1 MPTRR
6 YAIIAPGRNEA
17 KFMRRTLDSLIAQ
30 SVRPALLIVVDDG
43 STDES
48 PSILAEYAARH
59 DWIRIVTRKDRGT
72 RSVGPGVIEA
82 FYAGLETIK
91 LEDYD
96 FVCKLDLDLV
106 LPSRYFELLM
116 QKMESNPRIGCL
128 SGKAYYPG
136 PSNKAEDFGGE
147 LIAEAIGDEVTVGAS
162 KFYRVSCFKQIGG
175 FVRQVMWDG
184 IDCHRSRMLGWQVGS
199 AADPELRFIHL
210 RPMGSSHGNIWK
222 GRKRHGFGQWFMGT
236 GILFMTA
243 SAIYRL
249 PRQPVIVGS
258 LAIYLGYL
266 ESMFKRLPRYGD
278 GAFRGFLRRYQFES
292 LVLGKKRAADR
303 AESRCEDCW
312 NPAAPTGE
320 FRIPPA

>member
-1 MPTRR
+1 MTNRR

-17 KFMRRTLDSLIAQ
+17 KFMRRTLDSLVAQ
-30 SVRPALLIVVDDG
+30 SVRPAILIVVDDG

-48 PSILAEYAARH
+48 PGILAEYAARH
-59 DWIRIVTRKDRGT
+59 DWIRVVTRKDRGT

-147 LIAEAIGDEVTVGAS
+147 LIAEAIG
-162 KFYRVSCFKQIGG
+162 
-175 FVRQVMWDG
+175 
-184 IDCHRSRMLGWQVGS
+184 
-199 AADPELRFIHL
+199 
-210 RPMGSSHGNIWK
+210 
-222 GRKRHGFGQWFMGT
+222 
-236 GILFMTA
+236 
-243 SAIYRL
+243 
-249 PRQPVIVGS
+249 
-258 LAIYLGYL
+258 
-266 ESMFKRLPRYGD
+266 
-278 GAFRGFLRRYQFES
+278 
-292 LVLGKKRAADR
+292 
-303 AESRCEDCW
+303 
-312 NPAAPTGE
+312 
-320 FRIPPA
+320 